1 MIGETVNME
10 INLIIKAI
18 LIILIGSLIGWIT
31 NYFAIKMLFRPYREI
46 NLFFFKIQGVIPKR
60 RHEIGMRIADTI
72 KNQVISME
80 DILKSLD
87 KEQLGQ
93 KLEEIVDNILKGRI
107 KEEIIKKFPM
117 AAMFLSDS
125 IVEKIESGI
134 KELVLKNR
142 EEIIKGLFQT
152 LESNVDFE
160 DIIVK
165 NIDSFSL
172 EELEEITF
180 KLAKSEF
187 RHIEIVGAVLGGLI
201 GVLQLGITFI
211 IV

>member
-1 MIGETVNME
+1 ME
-10 INLIIKAI
+10 INVIIKAI
-18 LIILIGSLIGWIT
+18 LIVLIGSLIGWIT

-60 RHEIGMRIADTI
+60 RHEIGVRIADTI

-87 KEQLGQ
+87 REQLEK
-93 KLEEIVDNILKGRI
+93 KLEEIVDNILKGRV

-117 AAMFLSDS
+117 AAMFLSDG
-125 IVEKIESGI
+125 IVEKIEIGM
-134 KELVLKNR
+134 KELVLKNK
-142 EEIIKGLFQT
+142 EEIIKGLFQV
-152 LESNVDFE
+152 LESNVKFE
-160 DIIVK
+160 EIIIK
-165 NIDSFSL
+165 NIDGFSL

-201 GVLQLGITFI
+201 GILQLGISFI

>member
-1 MIGETVNME
+1 MVGEIVNME
-10 INLIIKAI
+10 INLIIKAV

-87 KEQLGQ
+87 KEQLGH

-142 EEIIKGLFQT
+142 EEIIKGLFQA
-152 LESNVDFE
+152 LESNVNFE

-165 NIDSFSL
+165 NIDGFSL

-187 RHIEIVGAVLGGLI
+187 RHIEIVGAVLGGII
-201 GVLQLGITFI
+201 GVLQLGISFI

>member
-1 MIGETVNME
+1 MG
-10 INLIIKAI
+10 INLIIKAV

-80 DILKSLD
+80 DILRSLD
-87 KEQLGQ
+87 RDQLGH

-142 EEIIKGLFQT
+142 EEIIKGLFQA
-152 LESNVDFE
+152 LESNVNFE
-160 DIIVK
+160 EIIVK
-165 NIDSFSL
+165 NIDGFSL

-180 KLAKSEF
+180 KLAESEF
-187 RHIEIVGAVLGGLI
+187 RHIEIVGAVLGGII
-201 GVLQLGITFI
+201 GVLQLGISFI

>member
-1 MIGETVNME
+1 ME

-60 RHEIGMRIADTI
+60 RHEIGIKIADTI

-87 KEQLGQ
+87 KEQLGH

-125 IVEKIESGI
+125 IVEKIELGI

-152 LESNVDFE
+152 LESNVNFE
-160 DIIVK
+160 DIIIK
-165 NIDSFSL
+165 NIDGFSL

-187 RHIEIVGAVLGGLI
+187 RHIEIVGAVLGGII
-201 GVLQLGITFI
+201 GILQLGITFI